1 MKICTF
7 CQSVLV
13 DDYKDEFCP
22 LRECKGRVVNID
34 ESIAPAII
42 ELNTRGYETQ
52 FSCSGHFNRAYLDNY
67 IAFAVGVKIDTAP
80 EGFALEK
87 LQDDAGDIHSVIRLN
102 LSDEEWGK
110 LSQEEKIEA
119 ITRNNLSILRWAKG
133 LPVLSPL

>member
-67 IAFAVGVKIDTAP
+67 IAFAVGVEIDTAP
-80 EGFALEK
+80 EGFELERFK
-87 LQDDAGDIHSVIRLN
+87 DDSGDIHSIIRLN
-102 LSDEEWGK
+102 LFEEDWGK
-110 LSQEEKIEA
+110 LSQEQKIEA
-119 ITRNNLSILRWAKG
+119 ITKNNLAILRWAKG

>member
-22 LRECKGRVVNID
+22 LRECKGRVADID
-34 ESIAPAII
+34 ENIAPAII

-52 FSCSGHFNRAYLDNY
+52 FSCSGHFNRVHLDNY
-67 IAFAVGVKIDTAP
+67 IAFAVGVEIDTAP
-80 EGFALEK
+80 EGFDLERFE
-87 LQDDAGDIHSVIRLN
+87 DDSGDIHSIIRLN
-102 LSDEEWGK
+102 LSEEDWGK
-110 LSQEEKIEA
+110 LSQEQKIEA
-119 ITRNNLSILRWAKG
+119 ITRNNLAILRWAKG

>member
-22 LRECKGRVVNID
+22 LRECKGRVADID

-52 FSCSGHFNRAYLDNY
+52 FSCSGHFNRVHLDNY
-67 IAFAVGVKIDTAP
+67 IAFAVGVEIDTAP
-80 EGFALEK
+80 EGFDLERFE
-87 LQDDAGDIHSVIRLN
+87 DDSGDIHSIIRLN
-102 LSDEEWGK
+102 LSEEDWGK
-110 LSQEEKIEA
+110 LSQEQKIEA
-119 ITRNNLSILRWAKG
+119 ITRNNLAILRWAKG